1 MDIKSVIQRH
11 GYQLQA
17 VSGQMN
23 VKHSTLSGMLS
34 GNPTIST
41 LRKIADSINA
51 MNKEKGLDDRC
62 YLAEFFA
69 DELPADFTLQSTAQ
83 PAAEPASEAPEQ
95 HAASEDQQQ
104 AVSEQQTDGQQQ
116 MRMHLRG
123 IGDIDVAMPP
133 APPEKPSQDQ
143 QPQGTALVGLVRC
156 PQCGRAIR
164 LFAEE

>member
-69 DELPADFTLQSTAQ
+69 DELPADYTLQSTAQ

-95 HAASEDQQQ
+95 PAASAEQQLTASEQQAGGQQSEQEELPFGQQQPAASE
-104 AVSEQQTDGQQQ
+104 
-116 MRMHLRG
+116 
-123 IGDIDVAMPP
+123 
-133 APPEKPSQDQ
+133 Q
-143 QPQGTALVGLVRC
+143 QPQGTTLVGLVRC

>member
-83 PAAEPASEAPEQ
+83 PAAEPASEAQPSAE
-95 HAASEDQQQ
+95 
-104 AVSEQQTDGQQQ
+104 SEQQAGGQQSEQEELPFGQQQ
-116 MRMHLRG
+116 
-123 IGDIDVAMPP
+123 P
-133 APPEKPSQDQ
+133 AQEQ
-143 QPQGTALVGLVRC
+143 QPQGTTLVGLVRC

>member
-34 GNPTIST
+34 GNPTITT

-95 HAASEDQQQ
+95 PAASE
-104 AVSEQQTDGQQQ
+104 AHPSAESEQQAGGQQ
-116 MRMHLRG
+116 
-123 IGDIDVAMPP
+123 
-133 APPEKPSQDQ
+133 PEQEELPFDKQPSQEQ
-143 QPQGTALVGLVRC
+143 QPQGTTLVGLVRC

-164 LFAEE
+164 LFAE

>member
-34 GNPTIST
+34 GNPTITT

-83 PAAEPASEAPEQ
+83 PAAEPASSATEQ
-95 HAASEDQQQ
+95 PQEKDVEEFSYQ
-104 AVSEQQTDGQQQ
+104 DGQQQ
-116 MRMHLRG
+116 AASEQQADG
-123 IGDIDVAMPP
+123 QQ
-133 APPEKPSQDQ
+133 PEQEELPFDKQPSQEQ
-143 QPQGTALVGLVRC
+143 QPQGTTLVGLVRC

>member
-83 PAAEPASEAPEQ
+83 PAVEPASETPEQ
-95 HAASEDQQQ
+95 PAASEDQQQ
-104 AVSEQQTDGQQQ
+104 AASEQQAGGQQSEQEELPFGQQQ
-116 MRMHLRG
+116 
-123 IGDIDVAMPP
+123 
-133 APPEKPSQDQ
+133 PSQEQ
-143 QPQGTALVGLVRC
+143 QPQGTTLVGLVRC

>member
-34 GNPTIST
+34 GNPTITT

-83 PAAEPASEAPEQ
+83 PAAEPASETSEQ
-95 HAASEDQQQ
+95 PAASEDHQQ
-104 AVSEQQTDGQQQ
+104 AASTQGDEQ

-133 APPEKPSQDQ
+133 SPPEKPSQEQ
-143 QPQGTALVGLVRC
+143 QPQGTTLVGLVRC

-164 LFAEE
+164 LFAE

>member
-34 GNPTIST
+34 GNPTITT

-69 DELPADFTLQSTAQ
+69 DELPADYTLQSTAQ
-83 PAAEPASEAPEQ
+83 PTAEPTSEAPEQ
-95 HAASEDQQQ
+95 PAASAEQQQ
-104 AVSEQQTDGQQQ
+104 AASAQTDNQQ
-116 MRMHLRG
+116 
-123 IGDIDVAMPP
+123 
-133 APPEKPSQDQ
+133 PEQEQ
-143 QPQGTALVGLVRC
+143 QPQGTTLVGLVRC

>member
-23 VKHSTLSGMLS
+23 VKHSTLSGMIS
-34 GNPTIST
+34 GNPTITT

-83 PAAEPASEAPEQ
+83 PAVEPASETPEQ
-95 HAASEDQQQ
+95 PAASEDQQQ
-104 AVSEQQTDGQQQ
+104 AASAQGDGQQQ

-133 APPEKPSQDQ
+133 APPEKPSQEQ
-143 QPQGTALVGLVRC
+143 QPQGTTLVGLVRC
-156 PQCGRAIR
+156 PQCGHSIR